1 MKKEKVKLD
10 DFEKRLIIYALSEL
24 RNKMIEEDMPTEDI
38 NDLLLKLIDG

>member
-10 DFEKRLIIYALSEL
+10 DFEKRLIIYALSER
-24 RNKMIEEDMPTEDI
+24 RNKMIEEDIPTEDI